1 MKEKLLSV
9 GESLSDKTNQLR
21 LLQDAKGQV
30 FGSFEKA
37 QVLLNAICV
46 EINALGTLLNC
57 ETYASAII
65 KDIINWQKVGLES
78 EPDFIHT
85 RTDFAIPENNQWTFF
100 FGPYLL
106 ANETTVKGKGYRAEF
121 FIALRDDPQVCA
133 DLHKDYP
140 HPRNICQSVRVLTG
154 SEGILSGNALV
165 FFPENIL
172 CHKKMVRQHFAI
184 FFFNKFEGIYR
195 TFTLPNVKKLFG
207 ENDIIFNEPNWLSDK
222 LTTKQFYEARCVWG
236 YLHDL
241 YHHQGP
247 RPFDKHVYIKMKW
260 HLGLLEEIKVDCQTI
275 LTLIKDESLPYRKEV
290 VELIL
295 FERLIRYPQELD
307 AESNFDSGTGIFLLE
322 WLLRNQAAAFDLT
335 TMKGSLDWP
344 QVLASLEILV
354 EKILAF
360 ETLDDDA
367 YIEQSAR
374 FLEKYLTLSQQ
385 EKRYLFAEHHHQLFP
400 QNQAVQKI
408 DFSIV
413 EMY

>member
-1 MKEKLLSV
+1 MKEKLISL
-9 GESLSDKTNQLR
+9 GQSLSDKTNQLR

-30 FGSFEKA
+30 VNKLDQA
-37 QVLLNAICV
+37 QALLDAISL
-46 EINALGTLLNC
+46 EIENLGALLGC
-57 ETYASAII
+57 EAYAAAIKKDIASWQKHGLASA
-65 KDIINWQKVGLES
+65 
-78 EPDFIHT
+78 PDFINT
-85 RTDFAIPENNQWTFF
+85 RTDFAIPENNQWAFF

-106 ANETTVKGKGYRAEF
+106 ANETTTKGKGYRAEF

-133 DLHKDYP
+133 DLHEDYP
-140 HPRNICQSVRVLTG
+140 HPRNICQSVRILTA

-165 FFPENIL
+165 FFPENIR
-172 CHKKMVRQHFAI
+172 CNEKMARQHFAM

-195 TFTLPNVKKLFG
+195 TFTLPKVKKLFG
-207 ENDIIFNEPNWLSDK
+207 ESDIIFNESSWLSDK
-222 LTTKQFYEARCVWG
+222 LTTREFYEARCVWG

-247 RPFDKHVYIKMKW
+247 RPFDEQVYIKMKW

-275 LTLIKDESLPYRKEV
+275 LTLSKDESLPYRREAI
-290 VELIL
+290 ELIL

-322 WLLRNQAAAFDLT
+322 WLLRNQAIAFDFT
-335 TMKGSLDWP
+335 TMKGTLDWP
-344 QVLASLEILV
+344 KLLNSIEVLV
-354 EKILAF
+354 EQILAF
-360 ETLDDDA
+360 EALDDDA
-367 YIEQSAR
+367 YIEQAKQ

-400 QNQAVQKI
+400 QKQEVKKI
-408 DFSIV
+408 DFSTI